1 MKNNNVL
8 IIGAIFM
15 SAIAFLIFN
24 PDGILTYIYSS
35 KELSQI
41 SKKMESKQ
49 NELLLLE
56 NKLDSLI
63 NSTEYIEKIIRY
75 KYHMTMP
82 DEDIYKIL
90 REH

>member
-1 MKNNNVL
+1 M
-8 IIGAIFM
+8 GAIFM

-24 PDGILTYIYSS
+24 PDGLLAYIYSN
-35 KELSQI
+35 KELSKI
-41 SKKMESKQ
+41 SKQMENKQ

-63 NSTEYIEKIIRY
+63 NSVEYIEKIIRY